1 MREENGSGNP
11 DTRKAAERYIRAGL
25 SVIPISVGAKS
36 PGRGGWQQERWT
48 VEDVEEL
55 WNDGQG
61 IGILWGE
68 PSGGLVDIDCDW
80 PEACIAAGII
90 LPREP
95 RRTFG
100 RPGSPESHHVVRVE
114 GELPKTRRYKI
125 GGQGDERSV
134 VELMSTGTQS
144 LAPPSLHES
153 GERRRWYEEQSA
165 PKMPGPEVQEAAAD
179 IVTAALLARNW
190 PGKGSRHDYVLSA
203 SGFIGRRLP
212 RERTQR
218 IMEAAIGASG
228 DEEARGRLADVRSTL
243 DSLEAGRPT
252 TGGPSLDDLAPGVVE
267 QLQRWHRWDQGFR
280 AGEAHEHSEAGGQ
293 SLPSIVVND
302 RPLRNVGDEALA
314 ALQVHNKPPKLFARG
329 GKIIRLASDEN
340 DAPIIQEADESVVR
354 YHLTRAANF
363 VKEYQRKNG
372 VERIEVSPPRDAV
385 QDVMSVADLPFP
397 PLIGVPRTP
406 FFRPDGTIVALR
418 GYDPATRLYHEP
430 SFAAGDNSRIE
441 VAEEPA
447 DEDLQGAVE
456 IVDEAVSDFPYVDKA
471 SAANTLALLLTPIM
485 RNVTPG
491 PVPLSVIDKPTPGTG
506 GSLLAEV
513 VALLAT
519 GSPAGMMSAPRDDE
533 EVRKQLTSA
542 LMRGNL
548 IVTIDNVD
556 SVLSA
561 PSLSRA
567 LSSDHWE
574 DRVLGRSEM
583 IRVPQRAT
591 WIASGNNIQLGGD
604 MPRRAY
610 WIRLDAG
617 VERPWQREG
626 FKHPEL
632 KPWIAANRSKLLSA
646 LLTMGRA
653 WFARGAPQGRI
664 TLGGFEGWA
673 HTIGGVLDVAG
684 ISGFLANLDE
694 MYERAADG
702 THDWSAFL
710 EAWREAYGDEA
721 RTTKQLAADLHNSS
735 EEYAALREALPDEF
749 GIADPERP
757 DKALSRRLGN
767 RFKKREGKPHGERR
781 LCLKRAGSH
790 MNAKLWQVV
799 KAPTGAGEN
808 VSLVSLVSLSHPNVH
823 ARARAKSE
831 WGPNQTKQTHRLIS
845 ETDASCSEV
854 GTSGS
859 EASTSRDDFE
869 RTSCESLSAEQVGEE
884 LRRPNSG
891 PSINLPLYL
900 VGATT
905 LEILTK
911 SVLVAK
917 DLKADAWEEHAGV
930 VEEGGS
936 RSEKPRGRVRVWGVS
951 TVSLARRVASLEDGA
966 QDPVPSADTIRQ
978 RGPVGLSTGP
988 TSTPTSPNCRPRSPA
1003 PCAASSAISPSIGR
1017 TWTHPALEQAGEGDS
1032 YEPLRRDN
1040 SGRSALQGRSYPR

>member
-80 PEACIAAGII
+80 PEARIAAGII

-134 VELMSTGTQS
+134 VELLSTGTQS

-212 RERTQR
+212 RERAQR
-218 IMEAAIGASG
+218 IMEAAIGASS

-252 TGGPSLDDLAPGVVE
+252 TGGPSLDDLAPGVAQ
-267 QLQRWHRWDQGFR
+267 QLQRWHRWGLRFR

-302 RPLRNVGDEALA
+302 RPLRDVGDEALQ
-314 ALQVHNKPPKLFARG
+314 ALEARNNPPSLFSRA

-340 DAPIIQEADESVVR
+340 DEPIIQEASESVVR
-354 YHLTRAANF
+354 HHLARAANF
-363 VKEYQRKNG
+363 VKEYQRKND
-372 VERIEVSPPRDAV
+372 VERIEVSPPRDVV
-385 QDVMSVADLPFP
+385 QDVMAVPHLPFA

-406 FFRPDGTIVALR
+406 FFRPDGTIVALP
-418 GYDPATRLYHEP
+418 GYDAATRLYYVP
-430 SFAAGDNSRIE
+430 SFASEARDNSRIE
-441 VAEEPA
+441 IAEEPA
-447 DEDLQGAVE
+447 EEDLQGAVE

-548 IVTIDNVD
+548 VVTIDNVD
-556 SVLSA
+556 GVLSA

-567 LSSDHWE
+567 LSSEYWE

-604 MPRRAY
+604 MPRRGY

-617 VERPWQREG
+617 VERPWQRAG

-632 KPWIAANRSKLLSA
+632 KAWVAANRSKLLSA

-653 WFARGAPQGRI
+653 WFAKGAPQGRA

-673 HTIGGVLDVAG
+673 HTIGGVLEVAG

-702 THDWSAFL
+702 TRDWTAFL
-710 EAWREAYGDEA
+710 EAWRKAYGDEA
-721 RTTKQLAADLHNSS
+721 RTTKEIAADLLHGEAHNG
-735 EEYAALREALPDEF
+735 LRDALPEEF
-749 GIADPERP
+749 GTIVPERP
-757 DKALSRRLGN
+757 DKGLTRRLGKAFS
-767 RFKKREGKPHGERR
+767 RREGRRHGDEGLYLARAGER
-781 LCLKRAGSH
+781 KRA
-790 MNAKLWQVV
+790 LQWIV
-799 KAPTGAGEN
+799 KAADGGPGER
-808 VSLVSLVSLSHPNVH
+808 VSLVSLTSLSPPSRS
-823 ARARAKSE
+823 RARE
-831 WGPNQTKQTHRLIS
+831 RDNGPTQTHETRQTHS
-845 ETDASCSEV
+845 EAHTSSSEQSTSSC
-854 GTSGS
+854 
-859 EASTSRDDFE
+859 EASTSRAAFE
-869 RTSCESLSAEQVGEE
+869 QEVSCESLSAEQVGEE

-891 PSINLPLYL
+891 PRINLPLYL
-900 VGATT
+900 AGATT

-930 VEEGGS
+930 VE
-936 RSEKPRGRVRVWGVS
+936 RAAADPRNHGV
-951 TVSLARRVASLEDGA
+951 E
-966 QDPVPSADTIRQ
+966 
-978 RGPVGLSTGP
+978 
-988 TSTPTSPNCRPRSPA
+988 CE
-1003 PCAASSAISPSIGR
+1003 C
-1017 TWTHPALEQAGEGDS
+1017 GECL
-1032 YEPLRRDN
+1032 P
-1040 SGRSALQGRSYPR
+1040 